1 MDRAGCELVQ
11 CCCTVYNN
19 VLWHLLAPWKL
30 KHFREIAFQL
40 CLTDIILVLNLSLLL
55 RVLLSFPFWSVLID
69 DISMQMLLQ
78 FNFLFSRSLVK
89 QLDQCV
95 LMFWLYTISFP
106 CAVSSS
112 GNGRVVFCETATAA
126 GFLCLGKKELR
137 RGGDGNNR
145 RRRRRSKRPGELR
158 WTHQVVIDRG

>member
-1 MDRAGCELVQ
+1 VDRAGCELVQ

-19 VLWHLLAPWKL
+19 VFWHLLAPWKL

-69 DISMQMLLQ
+69 DVSMQMLQQ

-95 LMFWLYTISFP
+95 LMF
-106 CAVSSS
+106 
-112 GNGRVVFCETATAA
+112 
-126 GFLCLGKKELR
+126 
-137 RGGDGNNR
+137 
-145 RRRRRSKRPGELR
+145 
-158 WTHQVVIDRG
+158 